1 MPFVQTLR
9 CSCEKIKGQ
18 VDKWRYRCEV
28 PLNKDIHRERGRER
42 EATTAVELL
51 LVHIYP
57 VVLAL
62 ALSSYLGCLAPYI
75 YVYIWLPFLPYAYY
89 MWLPWF
95 VLFLFLGF
103 SYPESLPGDDVLC
116 SLLPRP
122 LPSVCFLFFSFL
134 FRPCSSPICF
144 GVTSS
149 IL

>member
-103 SYPESLPGDDVLC
+103 SYPVLNPSLAMMSSAAC
-116 SLLPRP
+116 FHARFLL
-122 LPSVCFLFFSFL
+122 SAFFSFL
-134 FRPCSSPICF
+134 FFSDRVRHQF
-144 GVTSS
+144 V
-149 IL
+149 LV